1 MTASF
6 DFSRKTVLVTGAS
19 RGIGYAVAR
28 AFALAGARVAVLAED
43 ATIEQAARRIGTE
56 CGRKVQALRCDISDH
71 VAVQGALDGLAPLD
85 ILVNN
90 AGVELPTPVSDGHT
104 AVDDAFRRIIEVN
117 VMGTWWVTRAA
128 VPKMRAGGRILVTS
142 SIWGRTA
149 VPGFSAYVAS
159 KHALIGITRSLSR
172 ELGPRDIRVNAV
184 CPGWVRTEASLRSLA
199 VMAEEEGVSE
209 EAMAEEIAA
218 EQSLGGLM
226 EPDDVAGMYL
236 YLASDAA
243 ANVTGQAIPVDR
255 GEVMA

>member
-1 MTASF
+1 MSATF
-6 DFSRKTVLVTGAS
+6 DFSGETVLVTGAS

-28 AFALAGARVAVLAED
+28 AFALAGARVAILAED
-43 ATIEQAARRIGTE
+43 ASVDQAARKIGE
-56 CGRKVQALRCDISDH
+56 EAGRKVHAQRCDIADH
-71 VAVQGALDGLAPLD
+71 AAVQTAIEGLAPLD

-90 AGVELPTPVSDGHT
+90 AGIELPTPVSDGHD
-104 AVDDAFRRIIEVN
+104 AVDDAFRRIIDVN
-117 VMGTWWVTRAA
+117 VLGTWWVTRAA
-128 VPKMRAGGRILVTS
+128 VQKMGAGGRILITS

-159 KHALIGITRSLSR
+159 KHALIGLVRALSL
-172 ELGPRDIRVNAV
+172 ELGPRGIRVNGI

-199 VMAEEEGVSE
+199 VMAQEKGVSE
-209 EAMAEEIAA
+209 GEMTAEVAA
-218 EQSLGGLM
+218 GQSLAGLM